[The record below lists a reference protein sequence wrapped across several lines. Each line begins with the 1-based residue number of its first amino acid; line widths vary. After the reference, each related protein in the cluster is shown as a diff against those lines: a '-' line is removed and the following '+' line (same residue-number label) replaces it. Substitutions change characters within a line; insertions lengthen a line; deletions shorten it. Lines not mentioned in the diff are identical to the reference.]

1 MSAAHRSATE
11 STFVMPK
18 LHGLREQID
27 AIRWSVL
34 DVLVALD
41 EIERAHRTAAK
52 AQLRAVC
59 NSINVLG
66 LDANKVNSDA
76 EEYQPG
82 SSEVR

>member
-1 MSAAHRSATE
+1 MSNAHGTATAESA
-11 STFVMPK
+11 FVLPK

-59 NSINVLG
+59 NSINALG
-66 LDANKVNSDA
+66 LDANKANSEA
-76 EEYQPG
+76 EEYRASG
-82 SSEVR
+82 DAA